1 METGSGCGCRGA
13 DRGARI
19 LDVFIDDEGGYTT
32 VAVAVALLMSIALTF
47 GVAASQWSHARAADV
62 QEVADAAAMSG
73 ENCVAAFSTIAQV
86 LDACVLSM
94 GLLGAIVYG
103 AGMIVA
109 AIPVLQQGAPRI
121 LEAGR
126 QILECRKKFAKS
138 ASQGLERLEK
148 ALPALIMANSA
159 STVSANSSGGLSYAG
174 IAVPYPQESKS
185 DFSHLLDEVDGKEME
200 KAAED
205 LREASARK
213 KEAIDRA
220 NDAKERG
227 WHADNVGTC
236 MRERAQSLAKLTEG
250 QNPMYPSPSTWKFD
264 FARRRAVNYYTA
276 RAASNVIDLGSADEL
291 QRSCARAVFYRYAA
305 KELSKARCE
314 EGEVVDIQLPELP
327 HTTRMVMETELYST
341 AVWPCTSEEA
351 GVTLHCSLDCP
362 GATGPFAGNASLA
375 DIESGS
381 VAYCETCRM
390 NAAAMGNVAD
400 ASTNINNGF
409 EHYWRIVVGA
419 SRDYQRAK
427 EDERKA
433 EEDMKR
439 AAEKSGSAFEKA
451 MNMLAVERPRLC
463 SPGAY
468 GCIGFVMRDATKL
481 PRGLSS
487 AFLKS
492 GTLPAGVAISGAALA
507 PDDDTDGH
515 NVLASVFDGL
525 ERSDRTLF
533 SGLLDG
539 IGDLWGSLLVGYGS
553 AYGSVSQAANK
564 FFEDIGGVFGEKV
577 ASWMRRKVKDVVSK
591 AGFEPSDMRLRKPV
605 LTNSQHILDKAGAT
619 KTAEVR
625 SFIQSLPHD
634 QRGIIRTCRSK
645 LVSMMGDGGKV
656 TIAEIP
662 IPGMEGASIPLTIDL
677 STLSEAIP

>member
-1 METGSGCGCRGA
+1 METGSGCGHRRADCRVYV
-13 DRGARI
+13 
-19 LDVFIDDEGGYTT
+19 LDAFIDGEGGYTT
-32 VAVAVALLMSIALTF
+32 VAVAVALLMSIALAF
-47 GVAASQWSHARAADV
+47 GVAAAQWSHARAADV

-73 ENCVAAFSTIAQV
+73 ENCVAAFSTVAQV

-94 GLLGAIVYG
+94 GILGAIVYG

-109 AIPVLQQGAPRI
+109 AIPVLQHGAPKI
-121 LEAGR
+121 LEVGR
-126 QILECRKKFAKS
+126 RILECRKKFAKS

-148 ALPALIMANSA
+148 TLPALIVANSA
-159 STVSANSSGGLSYAG
+159 STVSANSSGSLSYAG
-174 IAVPYPQESKS
+174 LAVPYPQESKS

-200 KAAED
+200 KAAEE

-220 NDAKERG
+220 NVAKEKG

-250 QNPMYPSPSTWKFD
+250 QNPMYPSPSAWKFD
-264 FARRRAVNYYTA
+264 FARRRAVNYYVA
-276 RAASNVIDLGSADEL
+276 RATSNVIDAGSADEL
-291 QRSCARAVFYRYAA
+291 QRSCARGVFYRYAA
-305 KELSKARCE
+305 KELSNARCE

-341 AVWPCTSEEA
+341 AIWPCTSEET
-351 GVTLHCSLDCP
+351 GTTLHCSLECP

-375 DIESGS
+375 DIDSGS

-390 NAAAMGNVAD
+390 NAVAMGNVAD

-409 EHYWRIVVGA
+409 EHYWRIVVEA
-419 SRDYQRAK
+419 SKDYQQAK
-427 EDERKA
+427 EDEKKA
-433 EEDMKR
+433 EEDMKK
-439 AAEKSGSAFEKA
+439 AAEKSGSAFERA
-451 MNMLAVERPRLC
+451 MSMLAVERPRLC
-463 SPGAY
+463 PPGAY
-468 GCIGFVMRDATKL
+468 GCIGFVVRDAAEL

-487 AFLKS
+487 TFLES
-492 GTLPAGVAISGAALA
+492 GVLPAGVAISGAALA

-564 FFEDIGGVFGEKV
+564 FFDDIGGVFGEKV
-577 ASWMRRKVKDVVSK
+577 ASWMRRKVKDVVLK

-605 LTNSQHILDKAGAT
+605 LTNTQHILDRAGVT

-634 QRGIIRTCRSK
+634 QRGIIKTCRSK
-645 LVSMMGDGGKV
+645 LVSLMGENGKV

-677 STLSEAIP
+677 STLAEAIP